1 VCKHRGGHG
10 AITVI
15 HPDGNRLKIPIWM
28 VDSRASEYK
37 LSEQAEISVDALV
50 SLVNLIETLVSAG
63 KLPGHDI
70 NAG

>member
-1 VCKHRGGHG
+1 
-10 AITVI
+10 
-15 HPDGNRLKIPIWM
+15 M